1 MSFPTNAVIS
11 KLALVEG
18 GKMFIEYHQSSSS
31 IEETS
36 CTKLTLM
43 EESSLATELHSRVG
57 SMNCLINQ
65 SDELS
70 IRFRP
75 ESLLQPTSECYS
87 FSDAESWGSVRNEEG
102 SESMCGSPNDSE
114 MSISSIQSDKQKSSK
129 ESKATRPGRL
139 GDPRMN
145 RAVQAKLDNP
155 DIPLISALVRG
166 GFVFPGLEESKGQLS
181 LVKDIDNVTGK

>member
-87 FSDAESWGSVRNEEG
+87 FSDAESWSSVRNEEG
-102 SESMCGSPNDSE
+102 SESMCCSPNDSE
-114 MSISSIQSDKQKSSK
+114 MSISSIPSDKQKISK